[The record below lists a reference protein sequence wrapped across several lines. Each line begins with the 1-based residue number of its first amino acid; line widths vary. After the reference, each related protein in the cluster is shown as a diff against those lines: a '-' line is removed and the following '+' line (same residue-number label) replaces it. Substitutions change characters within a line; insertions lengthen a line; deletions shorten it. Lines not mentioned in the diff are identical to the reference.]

1 MTDAGDL
8 RSHLQRV
15 LRHLQWA
22 DENTFPGLQAAGAP
36 ATAQERF
43 MHVIAAEHVWLVR
56 IRGQPQR
63 FPVWPPF
70 TADGCRALLEEN
82 HRGYAALLDGPDGAA
97 LQREITYTTSDGR
110 KFTNTVADILQHV
123 ALHGSWHR
131 GQIAMLL
138 RQAGL
143 QPFSSDYIAHV
154 RGGATARTERK

>member
-1 MTDAGDL
+1 MSGAEL
-8 RSHLQRV
+8 RSHLQQV

-22 DENTFPGLQAAGAP
+22 DEQTFPGLEHRDAPDGALD
-36 ATAQERF
+36 RF
-43 MHVIAAEHVWLVR
+43 MHVIAAEHVWLSR
-56 IRGQPQR
+56 IRDETPKVA
-63 FPVWPPF
+63 VWPPF
-70 TADGCRALLEEN
+70 TVDGCRTLMAQN
-82 HRGYAALLDGPDGAA
+82 HRGFATLLDGADAAA

-110 KFTNTVADILQHV
+110 RFTNTVADILQHV

-154 RGGATARTERK
+154 RGGATARTERS